1 MIVRPY
7 TLTGGRTEPTNTN
20 LPIETLVATTPAGA
34 AVRQLLER
42 EAEAILELCHRV
54 VSVAEIAAR
63 LHLPLG
69 VARVLVADLAD
80 SGYVQLHGPAPVG
93 DRPDSTLL
101 RRVLHGLRSA

>member
-7 TLTGGRTEPTNTN
+7 TLTGGRTEPTNSN
-20 LPIETLVATTPAGA
+20 LPLETLVATTPAGA
-34 AVRQLLER
+34 AARRLLER

-54 VSVAEIAAR
+54 VSVAEVAAR

-80 SGYVQLHGPAPVG
+80 SGYVQLHRPAHVG
-93 DRPDSTLL
+93 DRPDSALL